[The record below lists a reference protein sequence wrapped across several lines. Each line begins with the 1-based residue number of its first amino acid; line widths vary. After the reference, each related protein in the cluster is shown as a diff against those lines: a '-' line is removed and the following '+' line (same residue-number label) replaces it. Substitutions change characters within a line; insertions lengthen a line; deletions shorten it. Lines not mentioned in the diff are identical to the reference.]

1 MLMESGGFTEYII
14 LYNFL
19 LFTSICLMLGVINGK
34 SMYKLK
40 DIEIKGF
47 WGQHTVK
54 TSFHE
59 DVNIFI
65 GLNGM
70 GKTTFMNIMQAVL
83 AVDLEE
89 LSNLQFESITLRI
102 VKGGSTRKIRVD
114 KNPDDLLEYKSLTYQ
129 ISRTKYQFPIFSED
143 IHYNRYRSG
152 RLHPKL
158 QREIDEL
165 KEQVEKLI
173 GLSFL
178 SVYREDNID
187 PDEYRN
193 RRKPVLN
200 SVDLKLLRLMNDF
213 TTYQL
218 QIESEISSLS
228 TKFQKDVL
236 KSMLFN
242 PEFDNVSITKRIDL
256 DEEGLKDVKLRLQNA
271 YKDLGILD
279 KKITEGIDLHVNS
292 ISQAAEAINRSIDN
306 EVELVYVQDVTP
318 LTLLKRTKKIIS
330 LSTKLQDDKQ
340 KVYKPISDYLNLL
353 KEFVQGKTF
362 TTSQK
367 SHGGLIVLKA
377 KEAFPIDQLS
387 SGEKQLIILLTEA
400 LLQKRKETIFLADE
414 PELSLHISWQ
424 RKILPSLNKLN
435 PNAQIIVATH
445 SPEIVG
451 KWANNAIN
459 MENIIYE

>member
-1 MLMESGGFTEYII
+1 
-14 LYNFL
+14 
-19 LFTSICLMLGVINGK
+19 
-34 SMYKLK
+34 MYKLK

-54 TSFHE
+54 TTFHN

-65 GLNGM
+65 GLNGT

-102 VKGGSTRKIRVD
+102 MKGGSTRKIQVD

-129 ISRTKYQFPIFSED
+129 ISRTKYKFPILSED
-143 IHYNRYRSG
+143 LHYNRYRSG

-165 KEQVEKLI
+165 KEQVEKMI

-178 SVYREDNID
+178 SVYREDNVD

-193 RRKPVLN
+193 RRKPIIN

-242 PEFDNVSITKRIDL
+242 PDFDNVSITKRIDL
-256 DEEGLKDVKLRLQNA
+256 DKEGLEDIKLRLQNA
-271 YKDLGILD
+271 YRDLGILD
-279 KKITEGIDLHVNS
+279 KKITEGIELHVSS
-292 ISQAAEAINRSIDN
+292 ISQAAEAINKSIEN
-306 EVELVYVQDVTP
+306 EGESVYVQHVTP
-318 LTLLKRTKKIIS
+318 LTLLRRTKKIIS
-330 LSTKLQDDKQ
+330 LSTKLQEDKQ
-340 KVYKPISDYLNLL
+340 KIYKPIYDYLNLL

-367 SHGGLIVLKA
+367 SHGGLIVHKA

-424 RKILPSLNKLN
+424 RKILPSLNELN

-451 KWANNAIN
+451 KWAANAIN
-459 MENIIYE
+459 MENIIL